1 MSTLTWL
8 ADLHDR
14 SKHMP
19 RKPMRAEISAAARAL
34 AAARAKIGPDDPR
47 LQVDDGVALVELV
60 IESLEQH
67 YERKLTVCYTIIV
80 GLASALIITSVLLCF
95 LEGKL

>member
-1 MSTLTWL
+1 MSAITWL

-19 RKPMRAEISAAARAL
+19 PKPMRAQISAAARAL

-47 LQVDDGVALVELV
+47 LQVDDGVEFVELV

-67 YERKLTVCYTIIV
+67 YERKLTICYAIIA
-80 GLASALIITSVLLCF
+80 GLAAALIFAALLLAVLA
-95 LEGKL
+95 GKL

>member
-14 SKHMP
+14 SRHMP
-19 RKPMRAEISAAARAL
+19 RKPMRSEISAHAREL
-34 AAARAKIGPDDPR
+34 AAARSKLGADDPR
-47 LQVDDGVALVELV
+47 LQVDDGVEFVELV

-80 GLASALIITSVLLCF
+80 GLAAALIFAAALLAA
-95 LEGKL
+95 LAGKL